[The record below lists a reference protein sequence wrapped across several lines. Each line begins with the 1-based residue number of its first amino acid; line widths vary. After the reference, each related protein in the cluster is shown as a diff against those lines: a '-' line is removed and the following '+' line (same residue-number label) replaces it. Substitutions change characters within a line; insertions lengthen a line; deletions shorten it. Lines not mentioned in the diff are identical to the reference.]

1 VEETKPATGKG
12 HVEVDGK
19 KYFFVYNGDN
29 AGELKLYDEFM
40 QESLLTCSFNT
51 ITNGF
56 TKTKSLLDGKFAS
69 LLLVLCW
76 YGFSIA
82 KCPGERS
89 FLLQLIFFTQQCKT
103 KRAAHIYFTTHM
115 NGLAVCFNNVFANG
129 KTKAAATN
137 FAASGRVGPVKPF
150 KYAV

>member
-76 YGFSIA
+76 YVFQSQNVPA
-82 KCPGERS
+82 KEAFYYS
-89 FLLQLIFFTQQCKT
+89 
-103 KRAAHIYFTTHM
+103 
-115 NGLAVCFNNVFANG
+115 
-129 KTKAAATN
+129 
-137 FAASGRVGPVKPF
+137 
-150 KYAV
+150 